1 MDTQGGWEWVGGREK
16 SGTELHQGGRL
27 GDGATFPNLLDVQI
41 SVGKE
46 ITEPEP
52 LTSSRNKKGGAFG

>member
-1 MDTQGGWEWVGGREK
+1 MGGAGWEAEKRVG
-16 SGTELHQGGRL
+16 GTELHQGARL
-27 GDGATFPNLLDVQI
+27 GDRATFPNLLDVQI